1 MGQLALQFRAVAGFV
16 KDNRQPEHT
25 LYIPQ
30 YDQIERLRRDLSNMF
45 SEIGSKGTGT
55 MGAGFSKDDCVHL
68 LNVVTIISD
77 IQRDDGYNSN
87 KNPQNI
93 LQSRVAQALNDIMWI
108 ALQLKELKK
117 LYSREEK
124 WRVAEGDIVEKC
136 MKMLGSLSVDKDVD
150 VLVHHDSIRQAT
162 NSLAGD
168 DRYEYFKLRRVEHDV
183 QQLLEHVNTAEREE
197 GATQNIS
204 NQFHSLASKI
214 EDIIKL
220 IYQRFARIYEY
231 TGGLIY
237 FLTPLRRVQTINIDA
252 SKLVEALESIYS
264 HSRTLRNDRLLTQV
278 FVTDLSTI
286 PRYIDYYNEQVVKF
300 KAALERKLTLMQAI
314 DRKIRDGFNE
324 LSGMINA
331 NKALSVLSSQ
341 ERDQLHQL
349 IGGTKALET
358 QLRRARRRK
367 R

>member
-1 MGQLALQFRAVAGFV
+1 M
-16 KDNRQPEHT
+16 
-25 LYIPQ
+25 
-30 YDQIERLRRDLSNMF
+30 
-45 SEIGSKGTGT
+45 
-55 MGAGFSKDDCVHL
+55 
-68 LNVVTIISD
+68 
-77 IQRDDGYNSN
+77 YNYN
-87 KNPQNI
+87 
-93 LQSRVAQALNDIMWI
+93 QS
-108 ALQLKELKK
+108 
-117 LYSREEK
+117 
-124 WRVAEGDIVEKC
+124 
-136 MKMLGSLSVDKDVD
+136 
-150 VLVHHDSIRQAT
+150 
-162 NSLAGD
+162 
-168 DRYEYFKLRRVEHDV
+168 
-183 QQLLEHVNTAEREE
+183 
-197 GATQNIS
+197 
-204 NQFHSLASKI
+204 
-214 EDIIKL
+214 
-220 IYQRFARIYEY
+220 
-231 TGGLIY
+231 LIY
-237 FLTPLRRVQTINIDA
+237 FLTKLRKVQTIEIDT